1 MRSLILLIALTASLY
16 VSSLASAESPASE
29 QNDDRFLEYQERLQR
44 ERYETALARERAE
57 QARLEGL
64 RHRYIEQEGIYDTY
78 SRQAERQREQ
88 DIRDNDISS
97 VNQAASTVA
106 NIIRQAQI
114 LSGSRYGW

>member
-1 MRSLILLIALTASLY
+1 MRWLFSLIVVCASLHF
-16 VSSLASAESPASE
+16 STDAWAESLARDGNQDE
-29 QNDDRFLEYQERLQR
+29 FLGYQERLKK

-64 RHRYIEQEGIYDTY
+64 RHRYIAQEGVHDTY

-114 LSGSRYGW
+114 LSGSHYGW